1 MQVLLIVL
9 LVILAVFAKLAI
21 PPLMIR
27 RALRPVLEQ
36 FVHHGAL
43 SPDNAKTAEELGLGP
58 RTLIQRLASL
68 RDYKP
73 KALDVLVAAS
83 IVVLTDE
90 GRFYLNKEKLLSTGI
105 LEKWPALA
113 ERIRSCQTSN

>member
-1 MQVLLIVL
+1 MQVLIIIF
-9 LVILAVFAKLAI
+9 LVILAIFAKLVI

-43 SPDNAKTAEELGLGP
+43 NPDNAKTPEELGLGP
-58 RTLIQRLASL
+58 RTMIQRLATL

-73 KALDVLVAAS
+73 KALDVLLTAS
-83 IVVLTDE
+83 IVVITEE
-90 GRFYLNKEKLLSTGI
+90 GKFYLSKEKLQSTGI
-105 LEKWPALA
+105 LDKWPALA
-113 ERIRSCQTSN
+113 ERIRSCQESA